1 MAQETP
7 LLQDSKTVVDAR
19 VAIGLQSVGMRQVH
33 SDLENNKLS
42 RP

>member
-7 LLQDSKTVVDAR
+7 FCKTRKTVVDAR
-19 VAIGLQSVGMRQVH
+19 IAIGLQSVGMRQVH